1 MVQPVS
7 LIFFCQQS
15 IRHQKTHHLDHQIW
29 SDMLSQPSVSFH
41 QVALAILSAFSGACT
56 VLLVQ
61 LPMKAL
67 TLDSLDLRPV
77 YTADFHSESSL
88 GVSAHVMQSSS
99 DCINLCPFTLQ
110 QLIHGLSP
118 GQVSG
123 VDETTPHK
131 VGPTETWRSRRS
143 RGSGKGIAEPLLQ
156 VESKWLRPCCVI
168 STDRNCSNL
177 MKLPVSG
184 TLSQV
189 HVFII
194 VHGN

>member
-29 SDMLSQPSVSFH
+29 SEMLSQPSVSFH

-67 TLDSLDLRPV
+67 TLDSLDLRPA
-77 YTADFHSESSL
+77 YPADFHSGSSL
-88 GVSAHVMQSSS
+88 VVSVHVMQSSS
-99 DCINLCPFTLQ
+99 DCVNLCPFTQ

-118 GQVSG
+118 GQISG
-123 VDETTPHK
+123 VVSRRPTVKAPLRPGDRAGDLGNRARALLSRYFRWNPSDFA
-131 VGPTETWRSRRS
+131 VWSQQTETVQTW
-143 RGSGKGIAEPLLQ
+143 
-156 VESKWLRPCCVI
+156 
-168 STDRNCSNL
+168 
-177 MKLPVSG
+177 
-184 TLSQV
+184 
-189 HVFII
+189 
-194 VHGN
+194 